1 MEEVEEAKQQAQ
13 TATHAFNAVRQARFD
28 AFMKA
33 FTHISAG
40 IDRIFKVALPPPL
53 SPPPHPPPMHHRHA
67 THAVST
73 ASFLSVHVGMVTST
87 TIALQQKALA
97 ILARNPLSDSI

>member
-40 IDRIFKVALPPPL
+40 IDRIFKVALPWAP
-53 SPPPHPPPMHHRHA
+53 SPPPIPRMHCRHA

-73 ASFLSVHVGMVTST
+73 GSFLSVHIGMVTSAEK
-87 TIALQQKALA
+87 ALQQKALA
-97 ILARNPLSDSI
+97 ILARYLLSDSI